1 MLHLEHFICLDREN
15 DKASTRSVYYYL
27 EEHIRKTVFMAG
39 RRRRLHRPVGELET
53 RYMLPSP
60 SACPNGTAP
69 STRRHVESAPAAAA
83 TAMHRTFG
91 KRRKQRAAGAPTR
104 DRKARGRRR
113 RRRKKNTLLSFS
125 RVHAY
130 SPSTTYHLFLEC
142 VGEGRMSYESERVV
156 CACTV
161 CVVQTTEKIQKK
173 KIGVIRA

>member
-1 MLHLEHFICLDREN
+1 VHARMNKYSLSLCKKKKKRRTSQEHGTHELGANHSHRVALEHFICLDREN

-69 STRRHVESAPAAAA
+69 STRRHVESAPAAA

-91 KRRKQRAAGAPTR
+91 KRRKQRPAGAPTR

-113 RRRKKNTLLSFS
+113 RRRRRKKHPAF
-125 RVHAY
+125 
-130 SPSTTYHLFLEC
+130 FLTRAC
-142 VGEGRMSYESERVV
+142 V
-156 CACTV
+156 
-161 CVVQTTEKIQKK
+161 
-173 KIGVIRA
+173 